1 MSLPKL
7 GMIMSLVVLATW
19 TTSVLAE
26 ALPVGKGVTAADRA
40 LAMKLMKMDPQD
52 ANPEKDLEIAKVDLN
67 GDGHLDYV
75 VTVNNSMF
83 CGSGGCATGVF
94 VAAGSSYR
102 QVADMLA
109 FGVDLGDG
117 STKGVRDLVQRGRA
131 GTARWVWEGRTYR
144 QIPAKK

>member
-7 GMIMSLVVLATW
+7 GVIVQLVVLATW
-19 TTSVLAE
+19 TTSALAE

-40 LAMKLMKMDPQD
+40 LAMKLMKVDPQEVP
-52 ANPEKDLEIAKVDLN
+52 AKDLEISKVDLN

-75 VTVNNSMF
+75 VTVNNSF
-83 CGSGGCATGVF
+83 LCGSGGCATGVF
-94 VAAGSSYR
+94 VADGKSYR

-117 STKGVRDLVQRGRA
+117 STKGVRDLVQRGRD
-131 GTARWVWEGRTYR
+131 GTARWVWDGRAYR
-144 QIPAKK
+144 QILAKK